1 MRPIKPYDQIKTQRN
16 LTFFKTAIH
25 NDNYV
30 IYKVRHKKIL
40 FNRISKNKI
49 IETNYIYY

>member
-1 MRPIKPYDQIKTQRN
+1 MRPIKPYDQIKAQRN

-30 IYKVRHKKIL
+30 IYKVRHKKYCLIEYL
-40 FNRISKNKI
+40 KI
-49 IETNYIYY
+49 KL